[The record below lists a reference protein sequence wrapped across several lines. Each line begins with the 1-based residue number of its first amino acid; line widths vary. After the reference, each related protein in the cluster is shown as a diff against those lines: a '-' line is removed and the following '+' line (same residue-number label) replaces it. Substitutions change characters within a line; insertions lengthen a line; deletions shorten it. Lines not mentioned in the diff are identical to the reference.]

1 MTPGATLSIGRD
13 LLLTIGSPPS
23 TASPSAFT
31 TLPSNASPTGTS
43 TILPVRFTSSPSR
56 IKVSWPSNTAPI
68 WSSSKFSTIPITP
81 CGNSKSSEDIALSMP
96 WTMAIPSPTL
106 IT

>member
-1 MTPGATLSIGRD
+1 MESITFNPVINGWYTDFLVMTPGATLSIGRD

-56 IKVSWPSNTAPI
+56 IKVS
-68 WSSSKFSTIPITP
+68 
-81 CGNSKSSEDIALSMP
+81 
-96 WTMAIPSPTL
+96 
-106 IT
+106 